1 MKIAFVAFDFLGSVF
16 ANLRKNRVSFVRNAD
31 ASINKDQVASLTNTS
46 NNSPFVPAVDSSGRY
61 VFISDS
67 YTKGRAT
74 AATATPVFWATQGTS
89 DSEFIDLVNRI
100 AERSGSANAF
110 TTKQSALDWALGSGN
125 LMINSNNEV
134 YPAAVTDSLVANIDL
149 ALPDSFL
156 GMAGTNTVPF
166 NTTLSP
172 YNNPGFV
179 ATNTNTGQTFRGAPI
194 WRITH
199 QPNTTTRVAAIT
211 STQGFGCYHSMG
223 TSLLANTYYMSS
235 IYFKSPEELQFSST
249 LGFNNTYS
257 NIGGWGNS
265 GTAAARYNEG
275 DWIRLYTRFYNNSF
289 NGYAAR
295 SSNPVLSFVVNTT
308 ATTDVTLT
316 YSIPSNGSGISDF
329 GTLYGFSAVSP
340 SISSNG
346 GIAGLSTGTSAI
358 INHGLNTSTW
368 TKMSTSNIQLKANLP
383 INYYFQVR
391 IPSTG
396 GVNATIQIR
405 PNMTGLYTA
414 ISDSKYWKI
423 TYRTG
428 VLNKVYE
435 SFWAAPMIEQ
445 KTTNYPSE
453 YFTGSLAT
461 ANVIKD
467 TTRNSTVTV
476 SAISYTSL
484 AKPTFDGTDDFITV
498 NAANHHTSF
507 QRSIEMVFKANAQSS
522 TYNPIAV
529 YTNTSSISN
538 AKRIWLGLQSGKF
551 QMHGWGTDDP
561 NSLTT
566 ISNGQYYHVVF
577 AYNQSDKKMYI
588 WVNGVLE
595 RQTTN
600 SQSGMTGWNASSS
613 EQWFLGRDPL
623 ASSWTAGAAQYFNG
637 EIQVF
642 RLYNKILTNTEVS
655 DSFNS
660 LRARYNI

>member
-1 MKIAFVAFDFLGSVF
+1 
-16 ANLRKNRVSFVRNAD
+16 
-31 ASINKDQVASLTNTS
+31 
-46 NNSPFVPAVDSSGRY
+46 
-61 VFISDS
+61 
-67 YTKGRAT
+67 
-74 AATATPVFWATQGTS
+74 
-89 DSEFIDLVNRI
+89 
-100 AERSGSANAF
+100 
-110 TTKQSALDWALGSGN
+110 
-125 LMINSNNEV
+125 
-134 YPAAVTDSLVANIDL
+134 
-149 ALPDSFL
+149 
-156 GMAGTNTVPF
+156 
-166 NTTLSP
+166 
-172 YNNPGFV
+172 
-179 ATNTNTGQTFRGAPI
+179 
-194 WRITH
+194 
-199 QPNTTTRVAAIT
+199 
-211 STQGFGCYHSMG
+211 
-223 TSLLANTYYMSS
+223 
-235 IYFKSPEELQFSST
+235 
-249 LGFNNTYS
+249 
-257 NIGGWGNS
+257 
-265 GTAAARYNEG
+265 
-275 DWIRLYTRFYNNSF
+275 
-289 NGYAAR
+289 
-295 SSNPVLSFVVNTT
+295 
-308 ATTDVTLT
+308 
-316 YSIPSNGSGISDF
+316 
-329 GTLYGFSAVSP
+329 
-340 SISSNG
+340 
-346 GIAGLSTGTSAI
+346 
-358 INHGLNTSTW
+358 
-368 TKMSTSNIQLKANLP
+368 
-383 INYYFQVR
+383 
-391 IPSTG
+391 
-396 GVNATIQIR
+396 
-405 PNMTGLYTA
+405 
-414 ISDSKYWKI
+414 
-423 TYRTG
+423 

-461 ANVIKD
+461 TDIIKD